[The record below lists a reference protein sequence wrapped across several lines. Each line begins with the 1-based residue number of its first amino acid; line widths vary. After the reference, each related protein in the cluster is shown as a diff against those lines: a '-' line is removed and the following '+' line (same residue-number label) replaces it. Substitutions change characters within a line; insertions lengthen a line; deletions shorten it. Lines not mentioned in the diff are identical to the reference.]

1 MIKDIRQ
8 FYEEYKKG
16 MAKFK
21 EEEEK
26 IKSENMDQRKK
37 QRKLDRLLKKK
48 LKFQTRF
55 AKPFLKGAKHE

>member
-1 MIKDIRQ
+1 MAKNIFE

-37 QRKLDRLLKKK
+37 QKKLDRLLQKK
-48 LKFQTRF
+48 LKFQIKF
-55 AKPFLKGAKHE
+55 AKPFLGGKK

>member
-1 MIKDIRQ
+1 MTKNIFE

-16 MAKFK
+16 IEKLK
-21 EEEEK
+21 KEEEK
-26 IKSENMDQRKK
+26 IKLENMDKRKK

-55 AKPFLKGAKHE
+55 AKPFLGGKK

>member
-1 MIKDIRQ
+1 MAKSIFE

-16 MAKFK
+16 MVKFK

-26 IKSENMDQRKK
+26 IKLENMDKRKK

-48 LKFQTRF
+48 LKFQTKF
-55 AKPFLKGAKHE
+55 AKPFLGGKK